1 MYATN
6 RKGTV
11 SLALIV
17 LLVTIQLQC
26 VNLVRANFVPY
37 PTSPASIQIL
47 VQSPTKNCTYL
58 SNKVDLI
65 FTLETRNW
73 GSLGSSVDEVICSL
87 DGKTIPS
94 YSLTVYNDW
103 EWDGWLTELS
113 EGKHNVTIKAHA
125 TSVYYQ
131 WPAPSGSDLFHPP
144 TLSSPVHAYTA
155 VDFYVDAIPPYI
167 TILSPQNETYTTA
180 DVPLNFTVSDSF
192 EWARYSLDEETNVTV
207 PGNITLEGLP
217 DGAHNLTVYTLD
229 LQGRVSTSETVNFN
243 VTQETE
249 QVNSTQESLPIAFAV
264 AASGISVAAAAVT
277 ILIYSKKRR
286 LSR

>member
-17 LLVTIQLQC
+17 LLVTIQLQS
-26 VNLVRANFVPY
+26 VNLVRANFFKSPY
-37 PTSPASIQIL
+37 PSKPTSIQIL
-47 VQSPTKNCTYL
+47 VQSPIENCTYL

-65 FTLETRNW
+65 FTIEGLW
-73 GSLGSSVDEVICSL
+73 VIGVSVGDVTCSL
-87 DGKTIPS
+87 DGETIPS
-94 YSLTVYNDW
+94 YSLTLYNSD
-103 EWDGWLTELS
+103 EWDAWLTELS
-113 EGKHNVTIKAHA
+113 EGKHNVTIKAHG
-125 TSVYYQ
+125 TSVYSQY
-131 WPAPSGSDLFHPP
+131 SGS
-144 TLSSPVHAYTA
+144 TVSVPVFALTT

-243 VTQETE
+243 VTRETE
-249 QVNSTQESLPIAFAV
+249 QVNSTQESLPITFAV
-264 AASGISVAAAAVT
+264 AASGIAVAAAAVT